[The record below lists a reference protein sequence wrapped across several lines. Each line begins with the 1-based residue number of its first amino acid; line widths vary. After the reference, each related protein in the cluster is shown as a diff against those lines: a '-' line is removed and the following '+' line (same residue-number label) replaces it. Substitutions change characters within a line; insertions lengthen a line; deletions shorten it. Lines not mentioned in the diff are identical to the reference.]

1 MYLVLMV
8 YEAASTITY
17 CSVSLQ
23 QSPEWP
29 SVKMKRIERDRE
41 EETEPVWTLC
51 PTKSGSA
58 QLVME
63 NFTLCFSIDRPV
75 NRMANLESARKQY
88 KLKCQEI
95 SWFVSLIS
103 TFQTHDWT
111 TFAFVQVS

>member
-1 MYLVLMV
+1 MPFGVRECALYMLCKLQLHDR

-29 SVKMKRIERDRE
+29 SEEMKRIEGVRE

-51 PTKSGSA
+51 PAKSCSA

-63 NFTLCFSIDRPV
+63 KFTLCFSIDRPV
-75 NRMANLESARKQY
+75 NLMAKWESARQQY
-88 KLKCQEI
+88 KLK
-95 SWFVSLIS
+95 
-103 TFQTHDWT
+103 
-111 TFAFVQVS
+111 